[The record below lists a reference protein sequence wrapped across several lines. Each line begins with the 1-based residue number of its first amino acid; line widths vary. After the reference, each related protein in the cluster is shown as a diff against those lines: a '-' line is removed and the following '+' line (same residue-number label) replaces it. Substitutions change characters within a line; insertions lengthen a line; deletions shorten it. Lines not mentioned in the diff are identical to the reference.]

1 MIIIIFI
8 DHVTK
13 KEIIHK
19 AMDHVPRKGD
29 VVSMYYSHMPVTDYY
44 VWDVIW
50 ELEPNELPT
59 VYVDVAEIRQ
69 HENGKKYLIR
79 MREK

>member
-29 VVSMYYSHMPVTDYY
+29 VISMYYSHMPVTDYY

-59 VYVDVAEIRQ
+59 VYVDIAMIKE
-69 HENGKKYLIR
+69 HEKREKYLIR
-79 MREK
+79 KGER